1 MGVYL
6 MADDNKKSNKRGTII
21 MILNIVVMI
30 CNYVISI
37 LTPQTKEVAMSIA
50 SGLGLC

>member
-1 MGVYL
+1 
-6 MADDNKKSNKRGTII
+6 MADDKKSNKRGTVI

-37 LTPQTKEVAMSIA
+37 LTPQTKEVAMSIT

>member
-1 MGVYL
+1 MGVDL
-6 MADDNKKSNKRGTII
+6 MADDKKSNRRGTII

-37 LTPQTKEVAMSIA
+37 LTPQTKEVAMSFV
-50 SGLGLC
+50 SGLCLC

>member
-1 MGVYL
+1 
-6 MADDNKKSNKRGTII
+6 MADDKKSNKRGTVI

>member
-1 MGVYL
+1 MGVNL
-6 MADDNKKSNKRGTII
+6 MADDKKSNKRGTII

>member
-1 MGVYL
+1 MS
-6 MADDNKKSNKRGTII
+6 DNDKKSNKRGTVI

-37 LTPQTKEVAMSIA
+37 LTPQTKEIAMSVV
-50 SGLGLC
+50 SGFGLC

>member
-1 MGVYL
+1 
-6 MADDNKKSNKRGTII
+6 MADDKNSNKRGTII